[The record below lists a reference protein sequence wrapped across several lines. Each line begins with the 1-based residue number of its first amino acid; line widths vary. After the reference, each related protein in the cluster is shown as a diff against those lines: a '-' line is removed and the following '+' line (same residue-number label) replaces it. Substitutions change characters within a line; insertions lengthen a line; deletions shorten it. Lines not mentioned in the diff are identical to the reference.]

1 METADCFKT
10 FPQLKDHLSSTK
22 GGPGNN
28 QNMNEHLSAIM
39 DHIIIHCPDDSLN
52 KLEEIS
58 YLIKHKDTHAI
69 DEFLKTHQIPVY
81 AKPAD
86 EITCENSQPSIDA
99 SKDFFKVS
107 LFFIFILY
115 FFLA

>member
-1 METADCFKT
+1 
-10 FPQLKDHLSSTK
+10 
-22 GGPGNN
+22 
-28 QNMNEHLSAIM
+28 MNAIM
-39 DHIIIHCPDDSLN
+39 DHIIIHCPNDALN

-69 DEFLKTHQIPVY
+69 DEFLKTHKIPVY

-86 EITCENSQPSIDA
+86 EITVENSQSSIDS

-107 LFFIFILY
+107 YIFKFVNFI
-115 FFLA
+115 

>member
-10 FPQLKDHLSSTK
+10 FPQLKEHLASTK

-28 QNMNEHLSAIM
+28 ANLNDHLSAIF
-39 DHIIIHCPDDSLN
+39 DHIIIHCPEDSLN

-58 YLIKHKDTHAI
+58 YLLKHKDTHAI
-69 DEFLKTHQIPVY
+69 DEFLKVNHVPTY
-81 AKPAD
+81 SKPAD
-86 EITCENSQPSIDA
+86 NSTQENSQPSIDS

-107 LFFIFILY
+107 IILIIF
-115 FFLA
+115 